1 MNNNIIPLDYQGHQ
15 VRVSGTKE
23 SPLWVLKDVCE
34 IFGETNYRRVSGRL
48 DDDEKGVSQI
58 TTPGGIQKM
67 IVVNESGLYSALF
80 AMQPEKAR
88 GVSDEYIAKRQQQLR
103 DFKRWVTHDVLP
115 SIRKHGAYAT
125 PETLNKMISS
135 PEFGIKLLTALKSE
149 QDKRKALET
158 QIEQQRAQVLFAR
171 SVSTSDSSILI
182 GQLAKM
188 IKQNGRNI
196 GQNRLFAW
204 MRENGYLIRQKG
216 SNYNLPTQKAMDMGL
231 FRIKESTHLN
241 GDGVNVTTKTTKVT
255 GKGQQYFINK
265 FLGDRQNSD
274 TLAAVG

>member
-34 IFGETNYRRVSGRL
+34 VFGETNYRRVSGRL

-58 TTPGGIQKM
+58 TTLGGIQKM
-67 IVVNESGLYSALF
+67 TVVNESGLYSALF

-125 PETLNKMISS
+125 SETLNKMISS

-188 IKQNGRNI
+188 IKQNGHNI
-196 GQNRLFAW
+196 GQNRLFAR

-265 FLGDRQNSD
+265 FLGNRQNSD
-274 TLAAVG
+274 TLVAAG